1 MTTRLIASL
10 AVGLVALAGCASKPA
25 PSQGPAQQPATSV
38 PAPAAPAAQSAA
50 PVKPGVTPTDFSLPR
65 LGITSS
71 LVPVG
76 LAKDGSMAV
85 PSVHQPKQAA
95 WFEPGP
101 EPGQEGPAVIV
112 GHIDGD
118 HIPGVFYKLAEVH
131 EGDQISVTLKDGRKI
146 AFVVYKTES
155 VPKNGFP
162 ADRIFGYTAGPELR
176 LITCGGEFDSTA
188 RSYKNNTV
196 VYAKETA

>member
-1 MTTRLIASL
+1 VS
-10 AVGLVALAGCASKPA
+10 
-25 PSQGPAQQPATSV
+25 
-38 PAPAAPAAQSAA
+38 
-50 PVKPGVTPTDFSLPR
+50 PVKAGVTPTDFSLPR
-65 LGITSS
+65 LGISSS

-76 LAKDGSMAV
+76 LAKDGSMEV

-118 HIPGVFYKLAEVH
+118 HIPGVFYKLSGAR
-131 EGDQISVTLKDGRKI
+131 EGDQISVTLKDGRKVS
-146 AFVVYKTES
+146 FVVYKTES

-162 ADRIFGYTAGPELR
+162 ADRVFGYTAGPELR
-176 LITCGGEFDSTA
+176 LITCGGEFDSA
-188 RSYKNNTV
+188 AHSYKSNTV